1 MRLKYLVNLSTCQLV
16 NSKTMAGN
24 NHGESPRQKMI
35 NLMYL
40 VLLAMLALNV
50 SSDVLQGFSLVDES
64 LNRSTANATMQNQAI
79 YRDFADYMEKN
90 PEKAGEWNERA
101 LYVKSI
107 SDSLYNLAEDLKW
120 RIVRTSDGDDA
131 DIANI
136 ENKEDLEAATTVML
150 APISGKGED
159 LYNAINNYREA
170 ILQMVTDTVQ
180 RRIISDNLSTEVPQS
195 GLLLGKNWQE
205 YMFENTPVVAAVTL
219 LTKLQSD
226 VRYAEGE
233 VLHTLKN
240 NIDVG
245 DLRVNQI
252 DAFVIPNSQSVVRG
266 SKFSARIIL
275 AAVDSTQRPDI
286 YIGGKPFNNETGI
299 YEAIC
304 NSTGDY
310 TLDGYMELVQGNGEV
325 LRRNFSQKY
334 TVVEPSATVSA
345 TLMNVLYAGYENPI
359 SISVP
364 GIPNNRI
371 RATMSNGTLTPMAGG
386 FIARPNE
393 IGKDAEITVSAEVEG
408 RTQVMA
414 KHTFR
419 VRQLPDPMPFIE
431 YTDQDGNVK
440 RYRGGGAPLLKGQ
453 LLQSEGIVAAI
464 DDGLLNIG
472 FRVISFETLFFD
484 NMGNAVPEVSE
495 GSKFSA
501 RQKDLFR
508 RLSRGKR
515 FFITGVKAVGPDG
528 IERQLPAALEVKVQ

>member
-1 MRLKYLVNLSTCQLV
+1 
-16 NSKTMAGN
+16 MAGN

-64 LNRSTANATMQNQAI
+64 LNRSTANATMQNQTI
-79 YRDFADYMEKN
+79 YQNFADYMAKN

-101 LYVKSI
+101 QYVKRI
-107 SDSLYNLAEDLKW
+107 SDSLYTLAEDLKW

-131 DIANI
+131 DVSNI

-150 APISGKGED
+150 NPIDGKGS
-159 LYNAINNYREA
+159 LLREA
-170 ILQMVTDTVQ
+170 INRYREEILKMVTDTIQ

-195 GLLLGKNWQE
+195 GILLGKNWQE

-233 VLHTLKN
+233 VLHTLEK
-240 NIDVG
+240 NIDLG

-275 AAVDSTQRPDI
+275 AAVDSTQRPNI
-286 YIGGKPFNNETGI
+286 YIGGKPFDSETGV

-304 NSTGDY
+304 NATGDY
-310 TLDGYMELVQGNGEV
+310 TLDGYMELEQANGEI
-325 LRRNFSQKY
+325 LRRDFSQKY

-345 TLMNVLYAGYENPI
+345 TLMNVLYAGYDNPI

-364 GIPNNRI
+364 GVPNNRI
-371 RATMSNGTLTPMAGG
+371 RATMSNGTLKPVAGG
-386 FIARPNE
+386 FIARPTE
-393 IGKDAEITVSAEVEG
+393 IGKDAEITVTAEVEG
-408 RTQVMA
+408 RSQVMA
-414 KHTFR
+414 KHAFR

-431 YTDQDGNVK
+431 YTDQDGNVQ
-440 RYRGGGAPLLKGQ
+440 RYRGGGTPLLQGQ
-453 LLQSEGIVAAI
+453 LLQSEGVVAAI

-484 NMGNAVPEVSE
+484 NMGNAVPEVSD
-495 GSKFSA
+495 GAKFSA
-501 RQKDLFR
+501 RQKDVFR
-508 RLSRGKR
+508 RLTRGKR

-528 IERQLPAALEVKVQ
+528 IERQLSTALEVKVQ

>member
-1 MRLKYLVNLSTCQLV
+1 
-16 NSKTMAGN
+16 MAGN

-50 SSDVLQGFSLVDES
+50 SSDVLKGFSLVDES
-64 LNRSTANATMQNQAI
+64 LNRSTANATMQNQTI
-79 YRDFADYMEKN
+79 YQSFADYMAKN

-101 LYVKSI
+101 QYVKRI
-107 SDSLYNLAEDLKW
+107 SDSLYTLAEELKW
-120 RIVRTSDGDDA
+120 RIVRTTDGDDA
-131 DIANI
+131 DVNNI

-150 APISGKGED
+150 NPIDGKGR
-159 LYNAINNYREA
+159 LLREA
-170 ILQMVTDTVQ
+170 INSYREEILKMVTDTIQ

-195 GLLLGKNWQE
+195 GTLLGKNWQE

-233 VLHTLKN
+233 VLHTLEK
-240 NIDVG
+240 NIDLG

-275 AAVDSTQRPDI
+275 AAVDSTQRPNI
-286 YIGGKPFNNETGI
+286 YIGGKPFDSETGV
-299 YEAIC
+299 YETIC
-304 NSTGDY
+304 NATGDY
-310 TLDGYMELVQGNGEV
+310 TLDGYMELEQANGEI
-325 LRRNFSQKY
+325 LRRDFSQKY

-345 TLMNVLYAGYENPI
+345 TLMNVLYAGYDNPI

-364 GIPNNRI
+364 GVPNNRI
-371 RATMSNGTLTPMAGG
+371 RATMSNGTLKPVAGG
-386 FIARPNE
+386 FIARPTE
-393 IGKDAEITVSAEVEG
+393 IGKDAEITVTAEVEG
-408 RTQVMA
+408 RSQVMA
-414 KHTFR
+414 KHAFR

-431 YTDQDGNVK
+431 YTDQDGNVQ
-440 RYRGGGAPLLKGQ
+440 RYRGGGTPLLKGQ

-484 NMGNAVPEVSE
+484 NMGNAVPEVSD
-495 GSKFSA
+495 GAKFSA
-501 RQKDLFR
+501 RQKDVFR
-508 RLSRGKR
+508 RLTRGKR

-528 IERQLPAALEVKVQ
+528 IERQLSTALEVKVQ